1 MLATGWPLGG
11 GAGDDSV
18 LSRLEGSGPSN
29 LPMGVR
35 VLVNR
40 ELLGAPFCLTELLGQ
55 NGKAV
60 WGAGVLSWHEAARPS
75 GIENDVDSGA

>member
-1 MLATGWPLGG
+1 MAEMKK
-11 GAGDDSV
+11 

-35 VLVNR
+35 VLVYP
-40 ELLGAPFCLTELLGQ
+40 ELLGALFCLTELLGQ

-60 WGAGVLSWHEAARPS
+60 GGRAGGSAVLA
-75 GIENDVDSGA
+75 